1 MTKQTLE
8 RLIEMQKA
16 IAICECIINDIVEG
30 YKLQLATPRTEEEVP
45 DFMREDLKNM
55 LAILLESYQADFEKN
70 LGGAAMK
77 AIIKKPG
84 EKPRVIEIENELS
97 ALQEAVEGYIQAVPL
112 AADACIICNEEGK
125 LIGLPYNTRILNE
138 IFVGNILFVGVAGEE
153 FCSLT
158 NEQISL
164 IAERVLNR
172 EGN

>member
-8 RLIEMQKA
+8 ELIEMQKA

-30 YKLQLATPRTEEEVP
+30 YKLQLKTPRTEEEVP
-45 DFMREDLKNM
+45 DFMREDMKKCLQSYSTSTKQPLK
-55 LAILLESYQADFEKN
+55 SDKR
-70 LGGAAMK
+70 GAAMK

>member
-1 MTKQTLE
+1 
-8 RLIEMQKA
+8 
-16 IAICECIINDIVEG
+16 
-30 YKLQLATPRTEEEVP
+30 
-45 DFMREDLKNM
+45 
-55 LAILLESYQADFEKN
+55 
-70 LGGAAMK
+70 MK

-125 LIGLPYNTRILNE
+125 LIGLPYNTRIMNE

-164 IAERVLNR
+164 ITERGLKQGGELNENPCCK
-172 EGN
+172 EGL

>member
-1 MTKQTLE
+1 
-8 RLIEMQKA
+8 
-16 IAICECIINDIVEG
+16 
-30 YKLQLATPRTEEEVP
+30 
-45 DFMREDLKNM
+45 
-55 LAILLESYQADFEKN
+55 
-70 LGGAAMK
+70 MK

-97 ALQEAVEGYIQAVPL
+97 ALQEAVDGYIQAVPL
-112 AADACIICNEEGK
+112 AADACIICNEERK

>member
-16 IAICECIINDIVEG
+16 IAICECIINDI
-30 YKLQLATPRTEEEVP
+30 
-45 DFMREDLKNM
+45 
-55 LAILLESYQADFEKN
+55 
-70 LGGAAMK
+70 
-77 AIIKKPG
+77 
-84 EKPRVIEIENELS
+84 
-97 ALQEAVEGYIQAVPL
+97 VEGYIQAVPL

>member
-1 MTKQTLE
+1 
-8 RLIEMQKA
+8 
-16 IAICECIINDIVEG
+16 
-30 YKLQLATPRTEEEVP
+30 
-45 DFMREDLKNM
+45 
-55 LAILLESYQADFEKN
+55 
-70 LGGAAMK
+70 MK

-97 ALQEAVEGYIQAVPL
+97 ALQEAVDGYIQAVPL

-125 LIGLPYNTRILNE
+125 LIGLPYNIRILNE

-164 IAERVLNR
+164 IDKRVLKQGGELNENPCCK
-172 EGN
+172 EGV